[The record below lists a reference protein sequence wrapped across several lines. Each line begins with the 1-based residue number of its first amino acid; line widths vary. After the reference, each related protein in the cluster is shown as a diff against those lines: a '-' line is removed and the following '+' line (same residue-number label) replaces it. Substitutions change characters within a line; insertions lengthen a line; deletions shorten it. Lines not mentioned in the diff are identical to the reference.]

1 MGPWV
6 ITSWQRKEGWT
17 MPTTNAQDLF
27 VYELRDLYDAE
38 HKFLEGQQEMVQE
51 ATDQKLEK
59 SIQEHIEQTRLHIRN
74 LELVFERLD
83 RQPQRQTSHVAQW
96 LVNEARQ
103 SIQGAQND
111 AVRDCAINAAVI
123 KVEHFEMGSYRTM
136 FTGAQLMG
144 RTEIANLLEQNMRQ
158 EEEAARIAERSV
170 AELLQK
176 AQPTKEQGE
185 QEGLIDKAKGK
196 LNELRGQ

>member
-1 MGPWV
+1 
-6 ITSWQRKEGWT
+6 
-17 MPTTNAQDLF
+17 MPTINAQGLF
-27 VYELRDLYDAE
+27 VYELGDIYDAE
-38 HKFLEGQQEMVQE
+38 HRFLEGQQEMVQE
-51 ATDQKLEK
+51 ATDQNLEK
-59 SIQEHIEQTRLHIRN
+59 AIQEHIEQTRLHIRN
-74 LELVFERLD
+74 LEEVFERLD

-103 SIQGAQND
+103 SIQEAQND

-158 EEEAARIAERSV
+158 EEEAARIAERSA

>member
-1 MGPWV
+1 
-6 ITSWQRKEGWT
+6 

-27 VYELRDLYDAE
+27 VYELRDIYDAE

-51 ATDQKLEK
+51 ATNQKLEK
-59 SIQEHIEQTRLHIRN
+59 AIQEHIEQTRLHIRN

>member
-1 MGPWV
+1 MPM
-6 ITSWQRKEGWT
+6 TSTQE
-17 MPTTNAQDLF
+17 LF
-27 VYELRDLYDAE
+27 LRELTHIYDAE
-38 HKFLEGQQEMVQE
+38 HRFLEGQQEMAQQ
-51 ATDQKLEK
+51 ATDQELEGAL
-59 SIQEHIEQTRLHIRN
+59 QEHIEQTRLHIRN
-74 LELVFERLD
+74 LEEVFDRLGQ
-83 RQPQRQTSHVAQW
+83 QPQRATSNVAQG
-96 LVNEARQ
+96 LVSEAQ
-103 SIQGAQND
+103 LSIQEAQND
-111 AVRDCAINAAVI
+111 ALRDCAINSAVI